1 VIYKSFEHLAYIEYA
16 WSAMKMILLGFTA
29 IARKWW
35 QSAYRLLLL
44 STVSMLLGCAH
55 VSNNSGSPVQ
65 ILSKGTVEKLS
76 APDFLGRLAQSV
88 NLQTASVEKSALSS
102 LGAELSE
109 ADIRAARFIK
119 VNTYPQNQNGV
130 VAISYSREKGELNQ
144 RQGTRELL
152 SITLQP
158 ALLCIDTSAVHNTW
172 QPRMSSG
179 EFSLISF
186 AAGKVSTSLL
196 RNQEEQNRRGNGP
209 MAMIVKIN
217 APNDLHRAQFSF
229 DHQYYVCARSVTLET
244 WKAGT
249 E

>member
-1 VIYKSFEHLAYIEYA
+1 MEYA
-16 WSAMKMILLGFTA
+16 WSAMKIILLEFTA
-29 IARKWW
+29 IAKKWW

-44 STVSMLLGCAH
+44 STISMLLGCAH
-55 VSNNSGSPVQ
+55 MSNNSGSPVQ
-65 ILSKGTVEKLS
+65 IQSAGTVEKLS
-76 APDFLGRLAQSV
+76 APDFLGRLARSV
-88 NLQTASVEKSALSS
+88 NLQTTSVEKSALSF
-102 LGAELSE
+102 LGVELSE
-109 ADIRAARFIK
+109 ADTRAARFIK

-130 VAISYSREKGELNQ
+130 VAISYSSEKGELDQ

-158 ALLCIDTSAVHNTW
+158 ALLCIDIAAVYSTW
-172 QPRMSSG
+172 QPHMSSG
-179 EFSLISF
+179 EFSLMSF
-186 AAGKVSTSLL
+186 AAGRVSTSLM

-209 MAMIVKIN
+209 MAMIVKVN

-244 WKAGT
+244 WRAGT